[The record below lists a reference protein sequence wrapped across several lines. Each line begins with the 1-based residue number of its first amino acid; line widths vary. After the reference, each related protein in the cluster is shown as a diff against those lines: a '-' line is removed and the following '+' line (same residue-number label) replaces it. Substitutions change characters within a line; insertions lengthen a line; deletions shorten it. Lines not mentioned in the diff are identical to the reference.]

1 MAQSESL
8 SPLLTLLEVNGRADK
23 QSNLQFANDTAFAAA
38 GEEKKMGDEYNTEP
52 AADGAG
58 RCQ

>member
-8 SPLLTLLEVNGRADK
+8 SPLLTLLEVNGRAGK

-38 GEEKKMGDEYNTEP
+38 GEEKKMGDEYDAGP
-52 AADGAG
+52 AADRAD